1 MSIITFH
8 RFLIATAILFCG
20 VFAGWEFLRYSREG
34 GVLELTLGVTFTLL
48 ALALIYYLV
57 NLRRFLDRG
66 SAS

>member
-8 RFLIATAILFCG
+8 RFLITTAILFCG
-20 VFAGWEFLRYSREG
+20 MFAGWEFLRYSREG
-34 GVLELTLGVTFTLL
+34 GALELTLGVTFTLL
-48 ALALIYYLV
+48 AIALVYYLV

>member
-1 MSIITFH
+1 MSIISFH

-20 VFAGWEFLRYSREG
+20 LFAGWEFVRYSREG

-48 ALALIYYLV
+48 ALALVYYLI